1 MKNTELF
8 ENQPSG
14 AAKCLRLTFVAIV
27 IAVLVAIILIA
38 ACNRGIPASTP
49 GSSKTG
55 PAAAVQT
62 ASYHSIGLVKSLDP
76 KRPSIEID
84 HEDIKDLMPAMT
96 MEFYVKD
103 KSMLD
108 GLKRGDRIE
117 FTIENGVGGVK
128 ITEIKK
134 R

>member
-1 MKNTELF
+1 VKPFSSTRTKRH
-8 ENQPSG
+8 PP
-14 AAKCLRLTFVAIV
+14 ACLAFAIML
-27 IAVLVAIILIA
+27 AT
-38 ACNRGIPASTP
+38 GIPACQHDRAQRDS
-49 GSSKTG
+49 GGQQKASG

-62 ASYHSIGLVKSLDP
+62 ATYHGVGVVKRLDP

-103 KSMLD
+103 KSLLD
-108 GLKRGDRIE
+108 GLKPSDRIA